1 MITNTWSNFILKGQ
15 IIYSKLDW
23 SVSYNENAYIVCQSG
38 KVEGVYESLPDDF
51 RFYPIIDCKDQL
63 IIPGMSDLHVHA
75 PQYPFRGLGMDLE
88 LLEWLGTHTFPEE
101 AKYQDMTYAHKAYS
115 IFVDDLLHSTTT
127 RACIFATIH
136 TEATLDLMAQ
146 LETSGLHTYVG
157 KVNMD
162 RNGSPQ
168 LQEESAAASYEA
180 TREWI
185 ISANK
190 RFKHTLPMLTPRFIP
205 TCSDELMGK
214 LHILQTEFSLPL
226 QSHLSENLNEIDW
239 VQRLMPSSKF
249 YGDAYHQFG
258 LFGGKVPT
266 VMAHCV
272 YSPEEEIKLMKQ
284 NNVYVAHCPESNINL
299 SSGIAPI
306 RKYMNEGLHIGLG
319 SDVAAGTGLSL
330 LKSMAMA
337 IQVSKLYYR
346 LVDPTK
352 KPLTTEEVF
361 YLATLGGGSFF
372 GRVGSFI
379 PGYAFDAVVIDDSA
393 IKAPRSLTLKE
404 RLERILYYCDQVQV
418 TEKYVDGHKLNIKTS
433 T

>member
-1 MITNTWSNFILKGQ
+1 MITNKQSNFILKGQ
-15 IIYSKLDW
+15 IIYSKPDW
-23 SVSYNENAYIVCQSG
+23 SVSYNENAYIVCEEG
-38 KVEGVYESLPDDF
+38 KVEGVYENLPDAF
-51 RFYPIIDCKDQL
+51 KAYPIIDCKEQL

-88 LLEWLGTHTFPEE
+88 LLEWLNNHTFPEE
-101 AKYQDMTYAHKAYS
+101 AKYQDITYAHKAYS
-115 IFVDDLLHSTTT
+115 IFVDDLLYSTTT

-136 TEATLDLMAQ
+136 PEATLDLMSQ
-146 LETSGLHTYVG
+146 LEASGLYTYVG

-162 RNGSPQ
+162 RNGSPR
-168 LQEESAAASYEA
+168 LQEESAAASYKA

-190 RFKHTLPMLTPRFIP
+190 SFKHTLPMLTPRFIP
-205 TCSDELMGK
+205 TCSDELMNK
-214 LHILQTEFSLPL
+214 LHTLQTEFNLPL
-226 QSHLSENLNEIDW
+226 QSHLSENLSEINW
-239 VQRLMPSSKF
+239 VKQLVPTSKF

-258 LFGGKVPT
+258 LFGGEVPT
-266 VMAHCV
+266 VMAHCI

-284 NNVYVAHCPESNINL
+284 NNVYIAHCPESNTNL

-306 RKYMNEGLHIGLG
+306 RKYMEEGLNIGLG

-337 IQVSKLYYR
+337 IQVSKLYYC
-346 LVDPTK
+346 LVDQDK

-372 GRVGSFI
+372 GKVGSFM
-379 PGYAFDAVVIDDSA
+379 PGYAFDVVVIDDSA
-393 IKAPRSLTLKE
+393 IKAPRSLSLKE
-404 RLERILYYCDQVQV
+404 RLERILYYSDQVQI
-418 TEKYVDGHKLNIKTS
+418 TEKYVDGQKLKIASK
-433 T
+433 